1 MVFIHNCRLSHQR
14 KRASTC
20 HKLSNS
26 SAVYHFLHHSN
37 FYHSNTTELYT
48 LVITSLL
55 RGYSFGKCWDC
66 RTSKAYY
73 IFIPMEI
80 ECRDIKISFQYHF
93 QIKSAL
99 TDHFTILQYF
109 VILWRDLLVQ
119 RGSLFLI
126 EKKHLAIKDIDISSG
141 GDLIWR

>member
-1 MVFIHNCRLSHQR
+1 
-14 KRASTC
+14 
-20 HKLSNS
+20 
-26 SAVYHFLHHSN
+26 
-37 FYHSNTTELYT
+37 
-48 LVITSLL
+48 
-55 RGYSFGKCWDC
+55 
-66 RTSKAYY
+66 
-73 IFIPMEI
+73 MEI

-126 EKKHLAIKDIDISSG
+126 LYTLEKKHLAIKDIDISSG
-141 GDLIWR
+141 GDLIW